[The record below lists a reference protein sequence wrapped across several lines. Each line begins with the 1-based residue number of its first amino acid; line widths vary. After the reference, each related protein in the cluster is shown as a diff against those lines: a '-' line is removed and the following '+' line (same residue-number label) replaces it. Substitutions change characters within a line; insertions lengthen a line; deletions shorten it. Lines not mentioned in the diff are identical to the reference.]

1 MKQICL
7 VLIILLTSISGNI
20 IYAQDIAL
28 FQSDFSWQEFKDR
41 RNKIFAVIGPEA
53 MAVIQG
59 GPTGRGFE
67 VFRQNNDFY
76 YLCGLETESSYL
88 LMDGRNKTTTLF
100 LPHRDIN
107 RESGEGKSLSAEDAD
122 FIRTTTG
129 LDEVLPLEQLSQ
141 RLASP
146 IIRRPFPQLFTIMS
160 PGEGRTTSR
169 DEIMYG
175 LARAISNP
183 WEIATT
189 REAQFVELIR
199 QRFPQYEVKDISP
212 TIDDMRLIK
221 SAAEI
226 NLIRQASQIAGKGL
240 IEAMRSTEPGQYE
253 YELAAVAR
261 FIFLQNGCRFEGYD
275 PIVGGGTNAWYGHYF
290 KNSDT
295 LKSGEMVLM
304 DYAPDYHYYTSDV
317 TRMWPVNG
325 KFTTGQKELYGF
337 IITYYKELVKR
348 IRPGVSYNTITDE
361 TIEALKPILT
371 KTKFSK
377 DIYRK
382 AAEGALIFRHPL
394 SHPVGM
400 AVHDVGN
407 YKNMI
412 IKPGTVLSVD
422 PMIWVPEEK
431 LYVRIEDVGVVT
443 ETGFENFSA
452 FVPFEIEAIEKL
464 MREEGVLQKISEET
478 SIRN

>member
-1 MKQICL
+1 MKRIGSVLLL
-7 VLIILLTSISGNI
+7 VLAITSSTQIIAQNIS
-20 IYAQDIAL
+20 L

-41 RNKIFAVIGPEA
+41 RNKIFSVIGPEA
-53 MAVIQG
+53 MAVIQSG
-59 GPTGRGFE
+59 ATGRGFE

-76 YLCGLETESSYL
+76 YLCGLETETSYL
-88 LMDGRNKTTTLF
+88 LLDGRNKTTTLF
-100 LPHRDIN
+100 LTHRDAD
-107 RESGEGKSLSAEDAD
+107 RESGEGKSLSSEDAEL
-122 FIRTTTG
+122 IISTTG
-129 LDEVLPLEQLSQ
+129 IDAVLPLEQLSKQ
-141 RLASP
+141 LAGP
-146 IIRRPFPQLFTIMS
+146 IIRRPFPTLYTIMS

-183 WEIATT
+183 WEEAST
-189 REAQFVELIR
+189 REAQFVELIQ
-199 QRFPQYEVKDISP
+199 QRFPQYELKDLSP
-212 TIDDMRLIK
+212 TLDDMRLIK
-221 SAAEI
+221 SPAEI
-226 NLIRQASQIAGKGL
+226 NLIRRASQIAGLGL
-240 IEAMRSTEPGQYE
+240 IEAMKSTESGLYE
-253 YELAAVAR
+253 YQLAAAAR
-261 FIFLQNGCRFEGYD
+261 YIFLLNGCRYEGYD

-290 KNSDT
+290 HNNAE
-295 LKSGEMVLM
+295 LKSGDMVLM

-337 IITYYKELVKR
+337 IIEYYKELVKR

-361 TIEALKPILT
+361 TIEALKPVLAR
-371 KTKFSK
+371 TKFSK
-377 DIYRK
+377 DIYKK
-382 AAEGALIFRHPL
+382 AAEGALTFRHPL

-412 IKPGTVLSVD
+412 IKPGTVFSVD

-452 FVPFEIEAIEKL
+452 FVPFEIDEIEKL
-464 MREEGVLQKISEET
+464 MKETGVLQKVPAT
-478 SIRN
+478 SVLK